1 MRDSYH
7 GNLTMPAFDYASLSH
22 DATGHIIDT
31 LTYNS
36 CLFLLHVHAVQNAD
50 ANHYFVISLCAG
62 SQADMSDEVQVTA
75 ATGLLGNNLVL
86 DSTSYANHTAT
97 LGYVGGKRY
106 VRLKITEVVTSGT
119 TQAHMSAVVA
129 LDHGSLQPLNTA
141 GLV

>member
-7 GNLTMPAFDYASLSH
+7 SNFTTPALDYVSLSH
-22 DATGHIIDT
+22 DVTGHTIDT
-31 LTYNS
+31 LPYNS
-36 CLFLLHVHAVQNAD
+36 CLFMLHVHDVQNVG
-50 ANHYFVISLCAG
+50 ANHYFVISLYAG
-62 SQADMSDEVQVTA
+62 SQANMSDEAQVTA

-86 DSTSYANHTAT
+86 DSTSYANQTAT

-119 TQAHMSAVVA
+119 AQAHMSAVVA
-129 LDHGSLQPLNTA
+129 LDHGALQPLNTA

>member
-7 GNLTMPAFDYASLSH
+7 GNFTTPALDYVSLSH
-22 DATGHIIDT
+22 DLTGHIIDT

-36 CLFLLHVHAVQNAD
+36 CLFTLHVHGVNNAGPL
-50 ANHYFVISLCAG
+50 HYFIISLCAG
-62 SQADMSDEVQVTA
+62 SQADMGDELPVTS

-86 DSTSYANHTAT
+86 DSPSYANSTAT

-106 VRLKITEVVTSGT
+106 VRLKVTEIVTSGT
-119 TQAHMSAVVA
+119 AQAHMSAVVA
-129 LDHGSLQPLNTA
+129 LDHGALQPLNTA